1 MHRDQQAGNRDSR
14 QPRLQDRLLLF
25 DLEQAHYALRAA
37 AVHGLAECGPV
48 RRVPGAPPSV
58 LGLVEWRGHPL
69 IVLDL
74 PALLGHGTPSG
85 PPCLIRLA
93 PPLQGTALF
102 LPVHARMASGPA
114 LEAAEAGGKV
124 LIEHE
129 GHAIH
134 LVDPAALVKR
144 AEREIGEGRPA

>member
-1 MHRDQQAGNRDSR
+1 VRRAQQSWNRDWQQA
-14 QPRLQDRLLLF
+14 RLQDRLLLF
-25 DLEQAHYALRAA
+25 DLEQSHYALRAA

-74 PALLGHGTPSG
+74 PVLLGHGTPTG
-85 PPCLIRLA
+85 PPSLIRLA
-93 PPLQGTALF
+93 SPLQGTALL
-102 LPVHARMASGPA
+102 LPVHARMASGPT
-114 LEAAEAGGKV
+114 LEAAAGRV
-124 LIEHE
+124 ETIEHE
-129 GHAIH
+129 GRTIR
-134 LVDPAALVKR
+134 LVDPAALVRR